1 MTRAPSPPPELPGF
15 EYLRPLG
22 TGGFADV
29 FLYEQQLPKRE
40 VAVKVLL
47 ADRLSA
53 GAAEEFTNEANV
65 MAMLSTHPAIV
76 TIYQAGVAADGR
88 PYIVME
94 YCPKPNLQVR
104 TRKEP
109 FSVAEALRVG
119 VQVSGAVETAHRA
132 GVLHRDIKP
141 ANILVTVYNRPAL
154 TDFGIASTTGADSE
168 AAGMSIPWSPPE
180 SFAENPTTGVR
191 TDVYAL
197 GATVFTLLSGRSP
210 FERKGERNSSADLI
224 ERIERMAV
232 PKVDRADV
240 PESLQ
245 AVLGRSMAKRPEDRY
260 PSAVAFARA
269 LQKVQI
275 ELAHSV
281 TPIDIVDEHPS
292 HEELE
297 DDDDGLTRVREVR
310 SINPDTQSATR
321 PSATTVRKQPSGPA
335 SDVPRFDRPSADA
348 LEQTQRRGAAA
359 PAPAADDD
367 DDATVLRGGPK
378 VVAPDAPA
386 AARAS
391 QADAVQ
397 PSAAASDGDLFDTG
411 GRRGGM
417 PWWGWLIAAVGVVAV
432 VLGIVF
438 ASTLAGGLTPTPD
451 RTTAAPPQ
459 PKDPIAGL
467 VPGVTDLKG
476 TSDAGVVSFTWTNPA
491 PEKGDSYFWYE
502 YTLDGPGTLQPTDKT
517 SVTLE
522 GARSGRTCIEVLIKR
537 ADGRSSP
544 DPVRGCV
551 G

>member
-15 EYLRPLG
+15 SYLRPLG

-29 FLYEQQLPKRE
+29 FLYEQQLPRRE

-47 ADRLSA
+47 ADRLSE

-65 MAMLSTHPAIV
+65 MALLSTHPAIV
-76 TIYQAGVAADGR
+76 TIYQAGVAEDGR
-88 PYIVME
+88 PYLVME

-109 FSVAEALRVG
+109 LSVAEALRVG
-119 VQVSGAVETAHRA
+119 VQVSGAAETAHRA

-141 ANILVTVYNRPAL
+141 ANILVTAYNRPAL
-154 TDFGIASTTGADSE
+154 TDFGIASTTGAEGD

-180 SFAENPTTGVR
+180 SFADNPRTGVR

-210 FERKGERNSSADLI
+210 FERRGERNSSADLI

-232 PKVDRADV
+232 PSIDRADV
-240 PESLQ
+240 PDSLQ
-245 AVLGRSMAKRPEDRY
+245 SALARAMAKRPDDRY

-310 SINPDTQSATR
+310 SISPDTQSSTR
-321 PSATTVRKQPSGPA
+321 PSATTVRKGPNA
-335 SDVPRFDRPSADA
+335 PADAPRFESPAAAPES
-348 LEQTQRRGAAA
+348 LEQTQRRVSPPQTSDDDEATVVRRPTVVVPDSGASQRTP
-359 PAPAADDD
+359 PAPPAPTAPPAGEDD
-367 DDATVLRGGPK
+367 PH
-378 VVAPDAPA
+378 P
-386 AARAS
+386 
-391 QADAVQ
+391 Q
-397 PSAAASDGDLFDTG
+397 
-411 GRRGGM
+411 RRRGM
-417 PWWGWLIAAVGVVAV
+417 PWWGWLLTAAGIAVL
-432 VLGIVF
+432 VLGTVF
-438 ASTLAGGLTPTPD
+438 AGTIMDALTPTPEPTVP
-451 RTTAAPPQ
+451 TTSE
-459 PKDPIAGL
+459 PKDPIAGI
-467 VPGVTDLKG
+467 VPQVTDLEG
-476 TSDAGVVSFTWTNPA
+476 RSDAGTVTFTWKNPA
-491 PEKGDSYFWYE
+491 PEDGDGYIWYE
-502 YTLDGPGTLQPTDKT
+502 VTLDGQSEPHVIEQT

-522 GARSGRTCIEVLIKR
+522 GTHTGRTCIEVLIKR

-544 DPVRGCV
+544 QSVRGCV

>member
-1 MTRAPSPPPELPGF
+1 MSRAPSPPPELPGF

-29 FLYEQQLPKRE
+29 FLYEQQMPKRE

-53 GAAEEFTNEANV
+53 GAAAEFTNEANV

-94 YCPKPNLQVR
+94 YCPKPNLQLR

-224 ERIERMAV
+224 ERVERMAV
-232 PKVDRADV
+232 PKIERADV
-240 PESLQ
+240 PDSLQ
-245 AVLGRSMAKRPEDRY
+245 AVLVRAMAKRPEDRY

-310 SINPDTQSATR
+310 SINPDTHSATR
-321 PSATTVRKQPSGPA
+321 PSATTVRKKPNGPA
-335 SDVPRFDRPSADA
+335 SEVPRFDRPSSDA
-348 LEQTQRRGAAA
+348 LDQTQRRV
-359 PAPAADDD
+359 PSPPVDEDDD
-367 DDATVLRGGPK
+367 EATVLRGPTVVTPEGPG
-378 VVAPDAPA
+378 ATSTP
-386 AARAS
+386 R
-391 QADAVQ
+391 ADAG
-397 PSAAASDGDLFDTG
+397 PLEAAPVGAAEQG

-417 PWWGWLIAAVGVVAV
+417 PWWGWLLTFAGAAAV
-432 VLGIVF
+432 VLGIVL
-438 ASTLAGGLTPTPD
+438 ASTLAGGLMSMPTPTPD
-451 RTTAAPPQ
+451 QTTGPPK

-467 VPGVTDLKG
+467 VPDVADLNG
-476 TSDAGVVSFTWTNPA
+476 TSDAGVVTFTWTNPA
-491 PEKGDSYFWYE
+491 PKKGDAYIWYE
-502 YTLDGPGTLQPTDKT
+502 VSLDGPGALQATEKT

-522 GARSGRTCIEVLIKR
+522 GTRSGRTCVEVLIKR

>member
-15 EYLRPLG
+15 TYVRPLG

-29 FLYEQQLPKRE
+29 FLYEQQLPRRE

-47 ADRLSA
+47 ADRLTV

-65 MAMLSTHPAIV
+65 MALLSTHPAIV

-88 PYIVME
+88 PYLVME
-94 YCPKPNLQVR
+94 YCPKPNLQIR

-141 ANILVTVYNRPAL
+141 ANILVTAYNRPAL
-154 TDFGIASTTGADSE
+154 TDFGIASTTASSTDGE

-180 SFAENPTTGVR
+180 SFADAPTTGVR

-197 GATVFTLLSGRSP
+197 GATVYTLLSGRSP
-210 FERKGERNSSADLI
+210 FERKGERNTSADLI

-232 PKVDRADV
+232 PSLGRADV
-240 PESLQ
+240 PDSLQ
-245 AVLGRSMAKRPEDRY
+245 ATLARAMSKRPDDRY

-281 TPIDIVDEHPS
+281 TPIDIVDEHPQ
-292 HEELE
+292 HDGDD

-321 PSATTVRKQPSGPA
+321 PSATTLRKQPEVMA
-335 SDVPRFDRPSADA
+335 NVPRFDNPTSSAA
-348 LEQTQRRGAAA
+348 LDETQRRNPSAPAA
-359 PAPAADDD
+359 PAAPAAPEDDE
-367 DDATVLRGGPK
+367 ATLLRRPT
-378 VVAPDAPA
+378 VVAPDAASGQPVAPA
-386 AARAS
+386 APS
-391 QADAVQ
+391 PSVDA
-397 PSAAASDGDLFDTG
+397 PPPRKSS
-411 GRRGGM
+411 GM
-417 PWWGWLIAAVGVVAV
+417 PWWGWVVAALGVTALVLGVVFSGSITDALV
-432 VLGIVF
+432 PKAEPT
-438 ASTLAGGLTPTPD
+438 ASD
-451 RTTAAPPQ
+451 PPQ
-459 PKDPIAGL
+459 PQDPIAGI
-467 VPGVTDLKG
+467 VPPVDDLQG
-476 TSDAGVVSFTWTNPA
+476 SSAAGIVSFTWTNPD
-491 PEKGDSYFWYE
+491 PEKGDSFVWYE
-502 YTLDGPGTLQPTDKT
+502 VTLDGPGEPRNTAETT
-517 SVTLE
+517 VTLE
-522 GARSGRTCIEVLIKR
+522 GARSARTCIEVVLKR
-537 ADGRSSP
+537 DDGRSSP
-544 DPVRGCV
+544 QPVRGCV

>member
-15 EYLRPLG
+15 TYVRPLG

-47 ADRLSA
+47 ADRLTA

-65 MAMLSTHPAIV
+65 MALLSTHPAIV

-88 PYIVME
+88 PYLVME
-94 YCPKPNLQVR
+94 YCPKPNLQIR

-141 ANILVTVYNRPAL
+141 ANILVTAYNRPAL
-154 TDFGIASTTGADSE
+154 TDFGIASTTGSATDGE

-180 SFAENPTTGVR
+180 SFADTPRTGVR

-197 GATVFTLLSGRSP
+197 GATVYTLLSGRSP
-210 FERKGERNSSADLI
+210 FERKGERNTSADLI

-232 PKVDRADV
+232 PSLGRADV
-240 PESLQ
+240 PDSLQ
-245 AVLGRSMAKRPEDRY
+245 ATLARAMSKRPDDRY

-281 TPIDIVDEHPS
+281 TPIDIVDEHPQ
-292 HEELE
+292 HEGDD

-321 PSATTVRKQPSGPA
+321 PSATTLRKQPHA
-335 SDVPRFDRPSADA
+335 TANVPRFESAPAPSA
-348 LEQTQRRGAAA
+348 LEETQRRDAPSSPAPGDVPEDDEPTLLRRPQVVAPEAAAARPVGPAHAAAAA
-359 PAPAADDD
+359 PPPTDDEH
-367 DDATVLRGGPK
+367 AQKR
-378 VVAPDAPA
+378 
-386 AARAS
+386 
-391 QADAVQ
+391 
-397 PSAAASDGDLFDTG
+397 SA
-411 GRRGGM
+411 M
-417 PWWGWLIAAVGVVAV
+417 PWWGWVVGALGVVAL
-432 VLGIVF
+432 VLGVVF
-438 ASTLAGGLTPTPD
+438 SGAITDALVPEPKP
-451 RTTAAPPQ
+451 TAADTPRPQ
-459 PKDPIAGL
+459 DPIAGI
-467 VPGVTDLKG
+467 VPPVEELTGSSADG
-476 TSDAGVVSFTWTNPA
+476 IVSFSWTNPD
-491 PEKGDSYFWYE
+491 PEEGDSFVWYE
-502 YTLDGPGTLQPTDKT
+502 VTLDGAGEPRNTAEDA
-517 SVTLE
+517 VTLE
-522 GARSGRTCIEVLIKR
+522 GARSERTCIEVVLKR
-537 ADGRSSP
+537 DDGRSSP
-544 DPVRGCV
+544 QPVRGCV

>member
-1 MTRAPSPPPELPGF
+1 V
-15 EYLRPLG
+15 RPLG

-47 ADRLSA
+47 ADRLTA

-65 MAMLSTHPAIV
+65 MALLSTHPAIV

-88 PYIVME
+88 PYLVME
-94 YCPKPNLQVR
+94 YCPKPNLQIR

-141 ANILVTVYNRPAL
+141 ANILVTAYNRPAL
-154 TDFGIASTTGADSE
+154 TDFGIASTTGSATDGE

-180 SFAENPTTGVR
+180 SFADIPSTGVR

-210 FERKGERNSSADLI
+210 FERKGERNTSADLI
-224 ERIERMAV
+224 ERIERMAL
-232 PKVDRADV
+232 PSLGRPDV
-240 PESLQ
+240 PDSLQ
-245 AVLGRSMAKRPEDRY
+245 ATLARAMSKRPDDRY

-281 TPIDIVDEHPS
+281 TPIDIVDEHPQ
-292 HEELE
+292 HEGDD

-321 PSATTVRKQPSGPA
+321 PSATTLRKQPDVA
-335 SDVPRFDRPSADA
+335 ANVPRFESAPAGSA
-348 LEQTQRRGAAA
+348 LDETQRRTPSTPETPAA
-359 PAPAADDD
+359 PASAAASAADDE
-367 DDATVLRGGPK
+367 ATLLRRPV
-378 VVAPDAPA
+378 VVAPDAASAQPGRPA
-386 AARAS
+386 PVAPEAA
-391 QADAVQ
+391 VV
-397 PSAAASDGDLFDTG
+397 AAPAQKRS
-411 GRRGGM
+411 GM
-417 PWWGWLIAAVGVVAV
+417 PWWGWVVAALGVSALVLGVVFSGAITDALV
-432 VLGIVF
+432 PDPEPT
-438 ASTLAGGLTPTPD
+438 ASE
-451 RTTAAPPQ
+451 APEPQ
-459 PKDPIAGL
+459 DPIAGI
-467 VPGVTDLKG
+467 VPPVTDLEG
-476 TSDAGVVSFTWTNPA
+476 SSAAGIVSFTWTNPD
-491 PEKGDSYFWYE
+491 PEKGDSFLWYE
-502 YTLDGPGTLQPTDKT
+502 VTLDGPGEAKNTADNT
-517 SVTLE
+517 VTLE
-522 GARSGRTCIEVLIKR
+522 GARTGRTCIEVVLKR
-537 ADGRSSP
+537 DDGRSSP
-544 DPVRGCV
+544 QPVRGCV

>member
-15 EYLRPLG
+15 TYLRPLG

-47 ADRLSA
+47 ADRLTA

-65 MAMLSTHPAIV
+65 MALLSTHPAIV
-76 TIYQAGVAADGR
+76 TIYQAGVADDGR
-88 PYIVME
+88 PYLVME

-141 ANILVTVYNRPAL
+141 ANILVTAYNRPAL
-154 TDFGIASTTGADSE
+154 TDFGIASTTATSGE

-180 SFAENPTTGVR
+180 SFADNPTTGVR

-197 GATVFTLLSGRSP
+197 GATVYTLLSGRSP
-210 FERKGERNSSADLI
+210 FERKGERNTSADLI

-232 PKVDRADV
+232 PPLGRADV
-240 PESLQ
+240 PDSLQ
-245 AVLGRSMAKRPEDRY
+245 TTLARAMAKRPEDRY

-281 TPIDIVDEHPS
+281 TPIDIVDEHP
-292 HEELE
+292 HHDGEE

-310 SINPDTQSATR
+310 SINPDTQSSTR
-321 PSATTVRKQPSGPA
+321 PSATTVRKQPDRSA
-335 SDVPRFDRPSADA
+335 DVPRFETPPAA
-348 LEQTQRRGAAA
+348 EAFEETQRRAATAA
-359 PAPAADDD
+359 PEDDE
-367 DDATVLRGGPK
+367 ATVLRRPT
-378 VVAPDAPA
+378 VVAPDRHATPSAPA
-386 AARAS
+386 SQTGSGPHATPTASPAAPAEE
-391 QADAVQ
+391 
-397 PSAAASDGDLFDTG
+397 P
-411 GRRGGM
+411 GRRRSGM
-417 PWWGWLIAAVGVVAV
+417 PWWGWALTAAAVVAV

-438 ASTLAGGLTPTPD
+438 AGAITDALVPEPEPVATETPE
-451 RTTAAPPQ
+451 PQ
-459 PKDPIAGL
+459 DPIASI
-467 VPGVTDLKG
+467 VPGVTDLTG
-476 TSDAGVVSFTWTNPA
+476 SSDGGRISFTWQNPQ
-491 PEKGDSYFWYE
+491 PEEGDSYLWYE
-502 YTLDGPGTLQPTDKT
+502 VTLDGPGEPQYTEEST
-517 SVTLE
+517 VTLE
-522 GARSGRTCIEVLIKR
+522 GARTDRTCIEVVLKR

-544 DPVRGCV
+544 QPTRGCV

>member
-15 EYLRPLG
+15 TYVRSLG

-65 MAMLSTHPAIV
+65 MALLSTHPAIV
-76 TIYQAGVAADGR
+76 TIYQAGVAEDGR
-88 PYIVME
+88 PYLVME
-94 YCPKPNLQVR
+94 YCPRPNLQVR

-141 ANILVTVYNRPAL
+141 ANILVTAYNRPAL
-154 TDFGIASTTGADSE
+154 TDFGIASTTGAEGE

-232 PKVDRADV
+232 PSLDRPDV
-240 PESLQ
+240 PGSLQ
-245 AVLGRSMAKRPEDRY
+245 NALARAMAKRPEDRY

-281 TPIDIVDEHPS
+281 TPIDIVDEHPQ
-292 HEELE
+292 HDDEV

-310 SINPDTQSATR
+310 SINPDTQSPTR
-321 PSATTVRKQPSGPA
+321 PSATTVRKHPDAPLA
-335 SDVPRFDRPSADA
+335 HPPRF
-348 LEQTQRRGAAA
+348 E
-359 PAPAADDD
+359 PAPAASELDETQRRAPASSAAPDDD
-367 DDATVLRGGPK
+367 DDEPTLLRGPQ
-378 VVAPDAPA
+378 VVAPDGRPTVAVASPSAPA
-386 AARAS
+386 PQTVPAAPAEH
-391 QADAVQ
+391 A
-397 PSAAASDGDLFDTG
+397 
-411 GRRGGM
+411 RRRGM
-417 PWWGWLIAAVGVVAV
+417 PWWGWVVAAAGVAV
-432 VLGIVF
+432 VVLVVIFGGTLADAVLPKATPKAEETVAPQDPISGIVP
-438 ASTLAGGLTPTPD
+438 S
-451 RTTAAPPQ
+451 
-459 PKDPIAGL
+459 
-467 VPGVTDLKG
+467 VTDLKG
-476 TSDAGVVSFTWTNPA
+476 TDDGGRVSFSWKNPQA
-491 PEKGDSYFWYE
+491 EEGDSYLWYE
-502 YTLDGPGTLQPTDKT
+502 VTLDGPGQSQITEETA
-517 SVTLE
+517 VTLDGE
-522 GARSGRTCIEVLIKR
+522 RSERTCIEVLLKR
-537 ADGRSSP
+537 DDGRSSP
-544 DPVRGCV
+544 QPVRGCV